1 MSVSHQ
7 YHQPNAPDHADDDSD
22 SGLDLE
28 LGELDPIPSSAA
40 FSNSPRQAPTTFDF
54 ARRIPLR
61 TLRTR
66 RRPSYEDGDGED
78 TRSLL
83 GNGKYDPAAG
93 QPLHED
99 PSSLPGRRKSS
110 RNFSTL
116 QRIGSHLGLGPDG
129 QAFGL
134 PAEDEPEDDHDPS
147 SNRTITVGMRQPT
160 RFPVNAISNS
170 RYTPWNFLPRTL
182 YNEFKFFINMYFL
195 LVALSQIIPQLRIG
209 YLFSYILPL
218 AMVLT
223 VTLGKEA
230 WDDIIR
236 RRRDAEAN
244 SEPYTILRFD
254 MADLGGKRKRKK
266 AKPAT
271 SNGAP
276 GPDDTVN
283 PESDIFEVLKPSK
296 DIKVGDVVK
305 LTKNQRVPADMV
317 ILSSKPL
324 ETNLAL
330 SRAVSHSN
338 GNLGGD
344 PLVPTGELANSSP
357 AESNNT
363 DSSGETF
370 IRTDQLDG
378 ETDWKLRLASPLS
391 QNLPTI
397 EYTKLQLIAGKP
409 DKKVNE
415 FVGTLTYSEPGDETE
430 DKSVS
435 LSVDNTAWANTVI
448 ASSSTVY
455 GVVIYTGSQTRQ
467 ALSTTSS
474 RAKVGLLELEINNL
488 TKILCILTVSIS
500 VLLVVLGRLEH
511 QAKRPWYI
519 AALRFLILFSTVIP
533 ISLRVNL
540 DMGKIVYAWYIEHDK
555 SIPETVVRTGTIPE
569 DLGRIEYLLSDKTGT
584 LTQNGTLCLTLS
596 FDRFS

>member
-1 MSVSHQ
+1 V
-7 YHQPNAPDHADDDSD
+7 
-22 SGLDLE
+22 
-28 LGELDPIPSSAA
+28 
-40 FSNSPRQAPTTFDF
+40 
-54 ARRIPLR
+54 
-61 TLRTR
+61 
-66 RRPSYEDGDGED
+66 
-78 TRSLL
+78 
-83 GNGKYDPAAG
+83 
-93 QPLHED
+93 
-99 PSSLPGRRKSS
+99 S
-110 RNFSTL
+110 RNLSTL
-116 QRIGSHLGLGPDG
+116 QRIGSHLGLDSEG
-129 QAFGL
+129 QRFGIQE
-134 PAEDEPEDDHDPS
+134 EDEPEDEHDPS
-147 SNRTITVGMRQPT
+147 SNRTIVVGMRQPT
-160 RFPVNAISNS
+160 RFPMNAISNS
-170 RYTPWNFLPRTL
+170 RYTLWNFLPRTL
-182 YNEFKFFINMYFL
+182 YNEFKFFINIYFL
-195 LVALSQIIPQLRIG
+195 LVALSQIIPALRIG

-218 AMVLT
+218 SMVLT

-230 WDDIIR
+230 WDDIVR

-244 SEPYTILRFD
+244 SEPYTVLRFD
-254 MADLGGKRKRKK
+254 MADLSAKRERKK

-271 SNGAP
+271 SNSALESHDGA
-276 GPDDTVN
+276 N
-283 PESDIFEVLKPSK
+283 PESDIFEVLKASK
-296 DIKVGDVVK
+296 DIKVGDIIK

-317 ILSSKPL
+317 LLSSKSHDM
-324 ETNLAL
+324 NLAL
-330 SRAVSHSN
+330 TRSASHPNGETLISN
-338 GNLGGD
+338 EGLENPSAAKD
-344 PLVPTGELANSSP
+344 NVN
-357 AESNNT
+357 

-378 ETDWKLRLASPLS
+378 ETDWKLRIASPLS
-391 QNLPTI
+391 QNLPI
-397 EYTKLQLIAGKP
+397 SEYTKLNLVAGKP

-415 FVGTLTYSEPGDETE
+415 FVGTLTYSEGNEGTE
-430 DKSVS
+430 DKSVG

-511 QAKRPWYI
+511 QAKRAWYI

-584 LTQNGTLCLTLS
+584 LTQNGNFFQLQIFRHLLIPDRNGPQKGSCRYCILCKRSNGGSLELC
-596 FDRFS
+596 